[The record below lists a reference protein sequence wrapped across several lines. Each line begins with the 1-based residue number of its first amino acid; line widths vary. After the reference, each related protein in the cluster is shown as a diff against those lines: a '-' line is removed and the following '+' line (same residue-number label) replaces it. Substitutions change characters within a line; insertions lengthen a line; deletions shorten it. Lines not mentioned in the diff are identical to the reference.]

1 MKSFISS
8 TFQIDLISVLTK
20 EKKTGIHLGVEIY
33 ETKGEEGGCER
44 QVIFINKLIL
54 TFFRATLFFNS
65 F

>member
-20 EKKTGIHLGVEIY
+20 EKKTVIHLGVEIY
-33 ETKGEEGGCER
+33 ETKGEEGGCELR
-44 QVIFINKLIL
+44 VIFINKLIL

-65 F
+65 L